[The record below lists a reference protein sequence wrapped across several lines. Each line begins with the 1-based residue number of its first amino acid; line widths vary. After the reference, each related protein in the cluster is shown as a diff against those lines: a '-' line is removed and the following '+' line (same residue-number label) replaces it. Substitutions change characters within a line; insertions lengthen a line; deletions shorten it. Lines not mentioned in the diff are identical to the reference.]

1 MRIEKQTISEQVV
14 ATIRK
19 QIFLQA
25 YEQGDALVEAELS
38 KQLGVS
44 RGPIREAFAKLESE
58 NLVTKRSNGRTIVNG
73 FTEED
78 IRKLYD
84 SRILLETH
92 ALSQANKNEVVE
104 IVPRLRQCIYD
115 MEVTT
120 NEVEADVRFHMLIMK
135 LSGNKTLLQ
144 LWKSLEGIF
153 ATLVDITSDVSAPNH
168 ERVVERHRVIVDAIH
183 EYDLACA
190 KQLLNEHLL
199 EAMDYCT
206 EGIEQIKETYNN
218 GKS

>member
-92 ALSQANKNEVVE
+92 ALSQANKT
-104 IVPRLRQCIYD
+104 RL
-115 MEVTT
+115 
-120 NEVEADVRFHMLIMK
+120 
-135 LSGNKTLLQ
+135 
-144 LWKSLEGIF
+144 
-153 ATLVDITSDVSAPNH
+153 
-168 ERVVERHRVIVDAIH
+168 
-183 EYDLACA
+183 
-190 KQLLNEHLL
+190 
-199 EAMDYCT
+199 
-206 EGIEQIKETYNN
+206 
-218 GKS
+218 